1 MGWNNGPLPMD
12 WNGIVKKSWRFLNS
26 LYNIMEK
33 ILGPRNG
40 LGPRTPPAATPFALV
55 PPNPPPKPPPLL
67 VSEGAG
73 RLSRVPSSAQ
83 LGKRS

>member
-1 MGWNNGPLPMD
+1 MGWNGPLPMA

-26 LYNIMEK
+26 LYNIMEN

-40 LGPRTPPAATPFALV
+40 LGPRTPPAATPSALV
-55 PPNPPPKPPPLL
+55 PPPPTPPLL